1 MGVFNLKNKFVVI
14 NAKMF
19 LFAVIGIFTLI
30 LACGCGNTIVE
41 KILETAANYRLLPIY
56 SVETEDK
63 VVALTFDCAWGAD
76 DIPDIINT
84 LTENDVKAAFF
95 MVGDFVKKY
104 PDEVKLVHDNG
115 MDIGNHSNSHAHVNA
130 LSFDTNVDDMK
141 KCNEKIM
148 NITGEEVKLYRGP
161 YGEYNNTV
169 IEAAKSLEM
178 QVVQWDI
185 DTLDYTGKTPDEM
198 CKRIK
203 DKIRNGSIIL
213 MHNDTKHTA
222 EGLNQ
227 IIRTIKDLGYEIV
240 PVSEM
245 IYQDNY
251 EINHEGRQILK
262 VSGVN

>member
-1 MGVFNLKNKFVVI
+1 M
-14 NAKMF
+14 
-19 LFAVIGIFTLI
+19 
-30 LACGCGNTIVE
+30 
-41 KILETAANYRLLPIY
+41 
-56 SVETEDK
+56 
-63 VVALTFDCAWGAD
+63 
-76 DIPDIINT
+76 
-84 LTENDVKAAFF
+84 
-95 MVGDFVKKY
+95 
-104 PDEVKLVHDNG
+104 
-115 MDIGNHSNSHAHVNA
+115 
-130 LSFDTNVDDMK
+130 SFDQNIEDMK
-141 KCNEKIM
+141 KCNELIS
-148 NITGEEVKLYRGP
+148 NIRGEEIRYYRGP

-178 QVVQWDI
+178 QVIQWDI

-203 DKIRNGSIIL
+203 EKIRNGSINL

-262 VSGVN
+262 ATGADWYFENAKNKKNKTYGIKINLKRGEWFLCQF